1 MVNQLEVYPNPTTG
15 ILQINGIE
23 NGQLRV
29 LSLTGQ
35 LVYDTFY
42 HKGDEIDLTSVK
54 TGLYFLQM
62 NTSRG
67 EFTQKVNLMK

>member
-1 MVNQLEVYPNPTTG
+1 MANQLEVYPNPTNG

-35 LVYDTFY
+35 LVYDKFY
-42 HKGDEIDLTSVK
+42 NKGDEIDLTSVK

>member
-1 MVNQLEVYPNPTTG
+1 LEVYPNPTNG

-29 LSLTGQ
+29 FSLTGQ

-42 HKGDEIDLTSVK
+42 HKGDEIDLTTVK
-54 TGLYFLQM
+54 QACISF
-62 NTSRG
+62 RCIHR
-67 EFTQKVNLMK
+67 EVNSLKR